1 MKKII
6 GYGKGDDFDKWIK
19 EFYHLA
25 PDAKLIEMNID
36 PENNEVSLLVEDNEG
51 KRGLLIGRM
60 PKGYDLSEKWCEILN
75 D

>member
-36 PENNEVSLLVEDNEG
+36 PENNEVSLLVEDIEQE
-51 KRGLLIGRM
+51 LDVVIV
-60 PKGYDLSEKWCEILN
+60 E
-75 D
+75 